1 MKLRPFFRQVQQLPR
16 WLLVGLATA
25 LVLLVCLGA
34 LAYANVEH
42 QVEATRLVKHTY
54 QVVESLQKIRSTLQE
69 VDNNQRSF
77 VVSGTEVYL
86 QSFQTSAASL
96 PGLLAATGD
105 LIADNP
111 AQGVRL
117 NKVRAQIDER
127 LALARTRIGQ
137 RQQLG
142 VEALGPKF
150 ISIAAAQ
157 LMESIRTGIDAMTA
171 TENVLMENRL
181 HILERA
187 RVRGLVFQTVGGLF
201 SIGLLLAVFAGLA
214 LQILRTNRAQDETR
228 RSNAQLK
235 DANNELRAFSYSV
248 AHDLRA
254 PLRAINGFSQVLI
267 EDCAPQ
273 LTDEGR
279 QALGRITN
287 NAKMMGV
294 LIDDLLA
301 LSKVSYQPLQTAK
314 VEMTAIVRDAYREL
328 SEGQKG
334 RVVECE
340 IGQLPPATGDAN
352 LLRQVWMNLIANALK
367 FTRQCEKARI
377 EIGGNIAGPEFAT
390 YFIRDNGAGFDMQ
403 YVDKLFGAFQRL
415 HRTTEFEGTGIGLA
429 LVQRIVHRHGG
440 TIWAEGKENEGARFA
455 FTLPEWDERSS

>member
-16 WLLVGLATA
+16 WLLAGLITA
-25 LVLLVCLGA
+25 LALLVGLGA
-34 LAYANVEH
+34 LAYSNVEH
-42 QVEATRLVKHTY
+42 QVEATRWVKHTY
-54 QVVESLQKIRSTLQE
+54 QVVENLQKIRSTIQE
-69 VDNNQRSF
+69 ADNNQRSF
-77 VVSGTEVYL
+77 LVSGTDGYL

-96 PGLLAATGD
+96 PTIIAATGD

-111 AQGVRL
+111 VQGARL
-117 NKVRAQIDER
+117 NRVRDQINER
-127 LALARTRIGQ
+127 LELARTRIGQ

-171 TENVLMENRL
+171 SENVLLEGRL
-181 HILERA
+181 RVLDHA
-187 RVRGLVFQTVGGLF
+187 RVRGLVLQTTGGVL

-214 LQILRTNRAQDETR
+214 TQILRTNRAQEEVR

-254 PLRAINGFSQVLI
+254 PLRAINGFSQVLV

-273 LTDEGR
+273 LNDEGR
-279 QALGRITN
+279 QALGRITT

-301 LSKVSYQPLQTAK
+301 LSKVSYQPLQSAK
-314 VEMTAIVRDAYREL
+314 VEMASIVRSAYEEL
-328 SEGQKG
+328 IEGQNG
-334 RVVECE
+334 RVVEIE
-340 IGQLPPATGDAN
+340 ISDLPPATGDAN
-352 LLRQVWMNLIANALK
+352 LLRQVWVNLIANALK
-367 FTRQCEKARI
+367 FTRQRERAHI
-377 EIGGNIAGPEFAT
+377 EIGGNVAGPEFAT
-390 YFIRDNGAGFDMQ
+390 YYIRDNGAGFDMQ
-403 YVDKLFGAFQRL
+403 YVGKLFGAFQRL
-415 HRTTEFEGTGIGLA
+415 HRPADFEGTGIGLA

-440 TIWAEGKENEGARFA
+440 TIWAEGKEDEGARFA
-455 FTLPEWDERSS
+455 FTLPEWEERK